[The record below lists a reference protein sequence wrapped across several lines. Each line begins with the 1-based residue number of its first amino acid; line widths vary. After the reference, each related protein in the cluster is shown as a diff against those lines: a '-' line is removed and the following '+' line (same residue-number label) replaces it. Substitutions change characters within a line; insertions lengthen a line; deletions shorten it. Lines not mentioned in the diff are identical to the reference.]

1 MSAEMYEDDMGGRGR
16 GMVTRKRLSG
26 KKLVAFVVLPLVGVA
41 VVVGALA
48 YLGVIDKLTKKS
60 APVEQAASAPGVKG
74 LPPTY
79 LPLPDMLV
87 NLRSDSPRPSFLK
100 ISIELELA
108 SPDDK
113 ARLEKV
119 LPRVLDSFQTA
130 LREMRVTDLQGA
142 QGMDRVREELRKR
155 VNDAGREVNVS
166 VNDVLF
172 KEMLV
177 Q

>member
-1 MSAEMYEDDMGGRGR
+1 MSAEMYEEDIGRGR

-26 KKLVAFVVLPLVGVA
+26 KKLVAFVVLPIVILA
-41 VVVGALA
+41 V
-48 YLGVIDKLTKKS
+48 LGGGLYFSGILDKFSKKS
-60 APVEQAASAPGVKG
+60 ADSAPVSSSAPVKG

-108 SPDDK
+108 SPEDK

-130 LREMRVTDLQGA
+130 LREMRVSDLQGA

-166 VNDVLF
+166 VSDVLF